1 MSGWNSEK
9 NQIEYLFL
17 DMEWNQAAD
26 TTGLEGRDAIQIGA
40 LAADITMQKV
50 RTFSKAIR
58 LKNPERLTEET
69 CRVTHTSAD
78 NLMLANPEGTVL
90 KNFMKTFPTYRYI
103 VVWSRETYDLWKRD
117 MKRYAFSLKRHQV
130 IVLQEVLNLI
140 AGDEKQTIG
149 FERALRC
156 AEIKYVSGY
165 LHYCKHDVEYLYQ
178 LFIKCQ
184 KQYSEMTMQE
194 PCVANRH
201 TKRLHDPGCRYVS
214 RMSSETEL
222 IKQKS
227 DIFTGYTV
235 CKCCEKEWK
244 RWGWNDKKWLQRRR
258 RESLKQLPLTEKNIE
273 KICSYFQ
280 MTYVVCNGT
289 IFIRTPF
296 SRWIIYLK
304 NDKVVNLFH
313 GNDRISKSQYCKK
326 QKKKCLEGY
335 HKQKMP
341 SDNLYEI
348 IQYIKAHDSSKMKRM
363 PKKTRLEK
371 LFDMIAVQS

>member
-1 MSGWNSEK
+1 M
-9 NQIEYLFL
+9 
-17 DMEWNQAAD
+17 
-26 TTGLEGRDAIQIGA
+26 
-40 LAADITMQKV
+40 
-50 RTFSKAIR
+50 
-58 LKNPERLTEET
+58 
-69 CRVTHTSAD
+69 THTSAD

-103 VVWSRETYDLWKRD
+103 VVWSRETYDLLKRD

-156 AEIKYVSGY
+156 AEIKYVSGH

-184 KQYSEMTMQE
+184 KQYREMTMQE

-214 RMSSETEL
+214 RMSSETAL
-222 IKQKS
+222 IKPKS

-244 RWGWNDKKWLQRRR
+244 RWGWAVR
-258 RESLKQLPLTEKNIE
+258 
-273 KICSYFQ
+273 KI
-280 MTYVVCNGT
+280 
-289 IFIRTPF
+289 I
-296 SRWIIYLK
+296 
-304 NDKVVNLFH
+304 
-313 GNDRISKSQYCKK
+313 
-326 QKKKCLEGY
+326 
-335 HKQKMP
+335 
-341 SDNLYEI
+341 
-348 IQYIKAHDSSKMKRM
+348 
-363 PKKTRLEK
+363 
-371 LFDMIAVQS
+371 